1 MKNEYLVKGSL
12 AMTRGS
18 FLRIEDG
25 AGLLVYVW
33 EGRLW
38 LTQERELRDRWLK
51 PGDWF
56 RLDRDGATVVQA
68 LERAVV
74 TITAPAPERYA
85 KRIALARAGTE
96 LPVEIYSTASL

>member
-18 FLRIEDG
+18 LLRIEDG
-25 AGLLVYVW
+25 AGLMVYVW

-38 LTQERELRDRWLK
+38 LTQERERRDRWLK

-56 RLDRDGATVVQA
+56 RLDRDGATVAQA
-68 LERAVV
+68 LERAAV
-74 TITAPAPERYA
+74 TITAPAPELYA
-85 KRIALARAGTE
+85 KRIALTRAGTAS
-96 LPVEIYSTASL
+96 PVELYSSSL